1 MEENDLYQQLR
12 SLDSAMQ
19 ESRAAFSSLLDGVD
33 PSQRASAFNLIDY
46 LTLRS
51 RDISP
56 VQETLHQLGFSTLA
70 HSEGHISSQLAT
82 LMKHFGHNEIL
93 EPACSYQQAVHI
105 SKQRQRQLFGNKE
118 EEDVPSIMITFK
130 TSFAYDFITV
140 KKLLK
145 AGMNIARIN
154 CAHDDE
160 KTWMKMIRTIREV
173 CEFTGLPCKIYMDLA
188 GPKIRTSLKGKKDK
202 LLVEEE
208 DILLLTDK
216 EDLKDKLPI
225 VHCTIPGIAHQLR
238 IGERVFFDDGIIEAK
253 VVALRPDAAE
263 IEIVQAPSKKP
274 YLKAEKGINFPD
286 SKLQLSA
293 LSPFDRQCIPFIQEH
308 ADMIGFSFIHTAGD
322 IVELQQ
328 ALNDKPLPVVLK
340 IETPEALRDLPHLLF
355 TAMKTPLYGVM
366 IARGDLAVEMGFENI
381 GRAQEQIFAFCRAA
395 HVPVIYA
402 TQILESMNKNGLP
415 TRAEITDASY
425 GILADCIM
433 LNKGAHTAK
442 VIRSLRKI
450 LRGKALEF
458 SNHRPVSRMLES
470 AKDFLQANKPEPAP
484 AGL

>member
-1 MEENDLYQQLR
+1 
-12 SLDSAMQ
+12 MQ
-19 ESRAAFSSLLDGVD
+19 
-33 PSQRASAFNLIDY
+33 
-46 LTLRS
+46 
-51 RDISP
+51 
-56 VQETLHQLGFSTLA
+56 
-70 HSEGHISSQLAT
+70 
-82 LMKHFGHNEIL
+82 HFGYSGVM
-93 EPACSYQQAVHI
+93 EPACSYQQAALI
-105 SKQRQRQLFGNKE
+105 SKQRRHQLFGEKE
-118 EEDVPSIMITFK
+118 EEDIPSIMITFK

-173 CEFTGLPCKIYMDLA
+173 CEFTGLSCKIYMDLA

-216 EDLKDKLPI
+216 ENLKDKLPI
-225 VHCTIPGIAHQLR
+225 VHCTIPGITRQLK

-253 VVALRPDAAE
+253 VIAIRPDAAE
-263 IEIVQAPSKKP
+263 IEIVQVPSKKP

-286 SKLQLSA
+286 SKLRLSA
-293 LSPFDRQCIPFIQEH
+293 LSAFDRQCIPFIQEH
-308 ADMIGFSFIHTAGD
+308 ADMVGFSFIHTADD
-322 IVELQQ
+322 IIELQQ
-328 ALNDKPLPVVLK
+328 ALNGKPLPIILK
-340 IETPEALRDLPHLLF
+340 IETPEALRDLPYLLF
-355 TAMKTPLYGVM
+355 TAMRAPLYGLM

-442 VIRSLRKI
+442 VIKALRKI
-450 LRGKALEF
+450 MRDKALEF
-458 SNHRPVSRMLES
+458 SNHRPVSRMLQT
-470 AKDFLQANKPEPAP
+470 AKGFLQAVKPEPSP
-484 AGL
+484 ANL